1 MLMYLQTALILF
13 GVLILYFGSG
23 GPEATIKNGQ
33 VSDSD
38 AIKLKDMSKKPG
50 FLLTLFI
57 VCLIPIFRWFWVMS
71 LLLSTFIKRRKEE

>member
-1 MLMYLQTALILF
+1 MLIYLLIAFILF
-13 GVLILYFGSG
+13 VVLVLYFGLG

-33 VSDSD
+33 VSDCN

-57 VCLIPIFRWFWVMS
+57 VCLIPIFRWFWVIS